1 MKKFF
6 YLLFII
12 ILGSILFTN
21 TREFFYGAEEGL
33 LLWFRTVVPTLFPF
47 LFIGN
52 FLQNSKA
59 GFILEMTV
67 GKTMARLFRVSPVSS
82 TAVLCGFLF
91 GCPVG
96 AKTASDLYKEKK
108 ITDQE
113 AKYLLSFCNNTSPMF
128 LTGYLVVQ
136 HLQKESLIVP
146 ALLIYYAGIL
156 ISGLLFRRFL
166 YPELKQNEVFS
177 RNREQ
182 TLILSRNMDRS
193 IESGCNILIK
203 LGGYLMLFSV
213 LIRFMDHRKGG
224 FLWKYI
230 LLPSMEMTNGIHRI
244 CVSSLPY
251 EWKFVLTMGLVSF
264 GGWCCVFQT
273 DSITGQYNWPLG
285 IYIKEK
291 LVTAM
296 VTSLIAILF
305 VWITG

>member
-1 MKKFF
+1 
-6 YLLFII
+6 
-12 ILGSILFTN
+12 
-21 TREFFYGAEEGL
+21 
-33 LLWFRTVVPTLFPF
+33 
-47 LFIGN
+47 
-52 FLQNSKA
+52 
-59 GFILEMTV
+59 
-67 GKTMARLFRVSPVSS
+67 
-82 TAVLCGFLF
+82 
-91 GCPVG
+91 
-96 AKTASDLYKEKK
+96 
-108 ITDQE
+108 
-113 AKYLLSFCNNTSPMF
+113 
-128 LTGYLVVQ
+128 
-136 HLQKESLIVP
+136 
-146 ALLIYYAGIL
+146 
-156 ISGLLFRRFL
+156 
-166 YPELKQNEVFS
+166 
-177 RNREQ
+177 
-182 TLILSRNMDRS
+182 
-193 IESGCNILIK
+193 
-203 LGGYLMLFSV
+203 MLFSV